1 MKLEKIIMKT
11 HCSLNITRLLAVVA
25 TIALVFASVCNGQQ
39 PAIGPLPRPGNILIY
54 DFAVV
59 PAEVPANSA
68 VAGQVD
74 DSGTPQ
80 TDEQVAQGR
89 KLCAQIVAQLVGAIH
104 DMGMPAQQVPA
115 GTRPQINDL
124 LIRGFLVS
132 IKEGDKAKRLV
143 IGFGSGGSE
152 LRTVVEG
159 YQMTP
164 QGLRKLGAATVES
177 GSRKTPGTAVGAATF
192 IATANPA
199 GLIVSS
205 GIKVYGEASGNSTL
219 EGRAKATAKEIADRL
234 KLRFQEQGWI
244 SQ

>member
-1 MKLEKIIMKT
+1 MMKT
-11 HCSLNITRLLAVVA
+11 HRNLS
-25 TIALVFASVCNGQQ
+25 IARMFALIVSIGCVWTSVCNGQQ

-54 DFAVV
+54 DFAVL

-74 DSGTPQ
+74 DSGAPQ
-80 TDEQVAQGR
+80 TPEQIAEGR

-132 IKEGDKAKRLV
+132 IKEGNTARRLV

-164 QGLRKLGAATVES
+164 RGLVKLGAGTVES